1 MKSANDDKKPATWSS
16 PEFGRIARD
25 VEARTGILFPQ
36 NRIASADAS
45 MQRVMTRLRI
55 TNPVSLEIAV
65 SRPGSVRDALMA
77 ELTIGESYFF
87 REPAQLRFFAEDLL
101 PEWNATWPVG
111 RRLRVLSTACAGGQ
125 EPYSLAILLKE
136 KNWTRPH
143 RIVGTD
149 ISEARLEGAK
159 KATFTKWSLRT
170 MSQDRI
176 NRWFQ
181 NDGTKYDLDP
191 SIARDVEFAPMNLA
205 EQFPP
210 EMNAQDAIF
219 CRNVLIYFDIPTITR
234 IAERLLN
241 ALSPEGWLFLGA
253 SDLHIADLTPC
264 EAVVLPGAT
273 AYRRC
278 SEGVSGYS
286 LRNAPL
292 TLIEPLTESVDQLPF
307 AGSGPAGNSLDVF
320 DEIESGEPAP
330 SDHHFRKADH
340 PADILL
346 VAEAAS
352 AGSSTE
358 SADSRA
364 AEIRQ
369 LANQGLLKEAG
380 KALAA
385 ALETHPRSADLH
397 LLESVLLSEAGRWAD
412 AERAARRALYLDR
425 TLTLAH
431 VALGDALA
439 KQGDARAAKR
449 NFESAAALI
458 AAAERRGDT
467 ADTDGV
473 PLARL
478 LHIVRAHLSAMGGGS
493 PDRGHSVFRK
503 S

>member
-1 MKSANDDKKPATWSS
+1 MH
-16 PEFGRIARD
+16 
-25 VEARTGILFPQ
+25 
-36 NRIASADAS
+36 
-45 MQRVMTRLRI
+45 RVMTRLRI
-55 TNPVSLEIAV
+55 TNPISLEIAV
-65 SRPGSVRDALMA
+65 SRPGTERDALMA

-101 PEWNATWPVG
+101 PEWKSTWPVG

-136 KNWTRPH
+136 KNWTRPQ
-143 RIVGTD
+143 RLVGTD
-149 ISEARLEGAK
+149 ISEARLEAAR

-170 MSQDRI
+170 MSQERI
-176 NRWFQ
+176 DRWFQ
-181 NDGTKYDLDP
+181 NDGTKYKLDP
-191 SIARDVEFAPMNLA
+191 AVAREVEFAPMNLA
-205 EQFPP
+205 ETFPP
-210 EMNAQDAIF
+210 DMNAQDAIF
-219 CRNVLIYFDIPTITR
+219 CRNVLIYFDIPTITQ
-234 IAERLLN
+234 IAERLLA

-278 SEGVSGYS
+278 SEGFSGYS

-292 TLIEPLTESVDQLPF
+292 TLIEPLPEFADPFPFDGSVLASD
-307 AGSGPAGNSLDVF
+307 SF
-320 DEIESGEPAP
+320 DALGEIESGEPVL
-330 SDHHFRKADH
+330 ADH
-340 PADILL
+340 RA
-346 VAEAAS
+346 
-352 AGSSTE
+352 T
-358 SADSRA
+358 SADHLANTIVAVPASSASTKESVESRV
-364 AEIRQ
+364 AEIRDF
-369 LANQGLLKEAG
+369 ANQGLLKEAG

-385 ALETHPRSADLH
+385 ALETYPQSADLH
-397 LLESVLLSEAGRWAD
+397 LLESVLFSEAGKWTD
-412 AERAARRALYLDR
+412 AERAARRALYLNR

-439 KQGDARAAKR
+439 RQGDSRAAKR

-478 LHIVRAHLSAMGGGS
+478 LHIVRAHLSAMGSGS
-493 PDRGHSVFRK
+493 PDRGHSVFRT

>member
-1 MKSANDDKKPATWSS
+1 
-16 PEFGRIARD
+16 
-25 VEARTGILFPQ
+25 
-36 NRIASADAS
+36 

-101 PEWNATWPVG
+101 PEWNSTWPVG

-159 KATFTKWSLRT
+159 KATFTKWSLRS
-170 MSQDRI
+170 MSPDRI

-181 NDGTKYDLDP
+181 NDGTKYKLDP
-191 SIARDVEFAPMNLA
+191 AIARDVEFAPMNLA
-205 EQFPP
+205 EQFPS
-210 EMNAQDAIF
+210 EMNSQDAIF
-219 CRNVLIYFDIPTITR
+219 CRNVLIYFDIPTITK

-241 ALSPEGWLFLGA
+241 ALSPDGWLFLGA

-278 SEGVSGYS
+278 SEGFSGYS

-292 TLIEPLTESVDQLPF
+292 TLIEPLPEFVDELRF
-307 AGSGPAGNSLDVF
+307 NRSGLAGNSFDAL
-320 DEIESGEPAP
+320 DEIESGEPATV
-330 SDHHFRKADH
+330 DHHSSTADH
-340 PADILL
+340 PADTI
-346 VAEAAS
+346 VAKTAS
-352 AGSSTE
+352 SGPSTE
-358 SADSRA
+358 SAESRA
-364 AEIRQ
+364 GDIRQ

-385 ALETHPRSADLH
+385 ALETYPRSADLH
-397 LLESVLLSEAGRWAD
+397 LLESVLFSEAGRWAD

-439 KQGDARAAKR
+439 KQGDSRAAKR

-478 LHIVRAHLSAMGGGS
+478 LHIVRAHLSAMGSGS